1 MFPIIFP
8 LLLIGSVILMFLWAF
23 RPTIEGRLIPYILD
37 KLSVPGETKH
47 TSLINLADSP
57 LEPEY
62 ISLTNWAESELWLA
76 FPHISTKP
84 SNMLLNTV
92 DESLSLRLILGNK
105 TDAEQIKSTARQYK
119 RDVEIV
125 RRPRM
130 HFKILLTGNCLSVG
144 SANFTENG
152 LNKLHELAVI
162 STEQRMLKEA
172 RTFLLAF
179 SDEYSEYP
187 NSEQTYSLSSSL
199 PQRSKSVFVN
209 TSNGLNDLVYA
220 LLGSAKQNVILVSPY
235 ITNDVAEH
243 LLRAISDEVQV
254 RFITWVDWRQWAT
267 ERSDPEAIEMFLANR
282 FVVDSCPNLHAN
294 CIIVDGKAAIIS
306 SQNLTT
312 ESWNSRDEAGVF
324 TKNPELINAILE
336 RIEGWPK
343 TTFRMEILEREIE
356 RFALFLGKESEK
368 LPSVP
373 DQEEDDEFPVDVGEV
388 ISPPL
393 LGFTLMP
400 RREVLEREVPI
411 PIKEPD
417 YDEVPVPIEEPVPV
431 EAPVTAD
438 EPPVD
443 QQLLERF
450 WMKDVV
456 FVGKKR
462 LMEYIWACLTQVKKN
477 QSVTLKARGQLI
489 YRAVEVAEL
498 LRNKFEPDLEI
509 DEKAI
514 QIDTYYPKG
523 KKSKWGG
530 ISEIEITLHKRN

>member
-1 MFPIIFP
+1 
-8 LLLIGSVILMFLWAF
+8 MFLWAF
-23 RPTIEGRLIPYILD
+23 RPTIEGRLIPYILE

-47 TSLINLADSP
+47 TSLISLADSP

-76 FPHISTKP
+76 FPHISKKP

-92 DESLSLRLILGNK
+92 DDSLSLRLILGNK
-105 TDAEQIKSTARQYK
+105 TDAEQIKTTARQYK
-119 RDVEIV
+119 REVEII

-130 HFKILLTGNCLSVG
+130 HFKVLLTGNCLAVG
-144 SANFTENG
+144 SANFSEKG
-152 LNKLHELAVI
+152 LDKLHELAVI
-162 STEQRMLKEA
+162 STESRMLKEA
-172 RTFLLAF
+172 RKFLLAF

-187 NSEQTYSLSSSL
+187 KSEQSYSLSSSL
-199 PQRSKSVFVN
+199 PQRSRSVFVN

-220 LLGSAKQNVILVSPY
+220 LLGSAKQSLILVSPY

-243 LLRAISDEVQV
+243 ILRAISDEVQV

-282 FVVDSCPNLHAN
+282 FVVESCPNLHAN
-294 CIIVDGKAAIIS
+294 CIIIDGKAAIIS

-312 ESWNSRDEAGVF
+312 ESWYSRDEAGIY
-324 TKNPELINAILE
+324 TKNPELISATLE
-336 RIEGWPK
+336 RIESWPK
-343 TTFRMEILEREIE
+343 TRYTLEALEQEIE
-356 RFALFLGKESEK
+356 RFALFLGKESVK
-368 LPSVP
+368 LPAVP

-393 LGFTLMP
+393 LGFSLIP
-400 RREVLEREVPI
+400 RRELLEREVHI
-411 PIKEPD
+411 PAEEPVL
-417 YDEVPVPIEEPVPV
+417 DEVPVPVKEPVPTT
-431 EAPVTAD
+431 APVPAE
-438 EPPVD
+438 EPPID

-462 LMEYIWACLTQVKKN
+462 LMEYIWACITQVKKN

-498 LRNKFEPDLEI
+498 LRNKFEPNLEI
-509 DEKAI
+509 DKKAI

-523 KKSKWGG
+523 KKRKWGG
-530 ISEIEITLHKRN
+530 ISQIEITLHKKN

>member
-1 MFPIIFP
+1 
-8 LLLIGSVILMFLWAF
+8 MFLWAF

-37 KLSVPGETKH
+37 KLSVPGEIKH
-47 TSLINLADSP
+47 TSLISLADSP

-76 FPHISTKP
+76 FPHISKKP
-84 SNMLLNTV
+84 SNMLLNTI
-92 DESLSLRLILGNK
+92 DESLSLRLVLGNN

-130 HFKILLTGNCLSVG
+130 HFKVLLTGNCLAVG

-152 LNKLHELAVI
+152 LDKLHELAVI

-172 RTFLLAF
+172 RAFLLAF

-187 NSEQTYSLSSSL
+187 NSEHTYSLSSSL

-243 LLRAISDEVQV
+243 ILRAISDEVQV

-294 CIIVDGKAAIIS
+294 CIIVDGKAAILS

-312 ESWNSRDEAGVF
+312 ESWSSRDEAGIY

-343 TTFRMEILEREIE
+343 TSFRMELLEREIE
-356 RFALFLGKESEK
+356 RFALFLGKESEQ

-400 RREVLEREVPI
+400 QREVLEREVPI
-411 PIKEPD
+411 PTEEPVL
-417 YDEVPVPIEEPVPV
+417 DEVPVPVTEPAPAGVLATAE
-431 EAPVTAD
+431 EAPL
-438 EPPVD
+438 D

-456 FVGKKR
+456 FIGKKR
-462 LMEYIWACLTQVKKN
+462 LMEYVWACITQVKKN

-530 ISEIEITLHKRN
+530 ISQIEITLQKKN

>member
-1 MFPIIFP
+1 
-8 LLLIGSVILMFLWAF
+8 MFLWAF

-47 TSLINLADSP
+47 TSLISLADSP

-76 FPHISTKP
+76 FPHISKKP
-84 SNMLLNTV
+84 STMLLNTI
-92 DESLSLRLILGNK
+92 DESLNLRLILGNN
-105 TDAEQIKSTARQYK
+105 TDAEQIKATARQYK
-119 RDVEIV
+119 REVEIV

-130 HFKILLTGNCLSVG
+130 HFKVLLTGNCLAVG

-152 LNKLHELAVI
+152 LNNLHELTVI

-172 RTFLLAF
+172 RAFLLAF
-179 SDEYSEYP
+179 SDEYSDYP
-187 NSEQTYSLSSSL
+187 NSENTYSLSSSL

-220 LLGSAKQNVILVSPY
+220 LLGSAKQSLILVSPY
-235 ITNDVAEH
+235 ISNDVAEH
-243 LLRAISDEVQV
+243 ILRAISDEVQV
-254 RFITWVDWRQWAT
+254 RFITWVDWRQWAM
-267 ERSDPEAIEMFLANR
+267 ERSDPEALEMFLANR
-282 FVVDSCPNLHAN
+282 FVVESCPNLHAN
-294 CIIVDGKAAIIS
+294 CIIVDGKIAIIS
-306 SQNLTT
+306 SQKLTT
-312 ESWNSRDEAGVF
+312 ESWNSRDEAGIY
-324 TKNPELINAILE
+324 TKNPELISATLE

-343 TTFRMEILEREIE
+343 TRFTMELLEREIE
-356 RFALFLGKESEK
+356 RFAQFLGKDSEQ
-368 LPSVP
+368 LPSIP
-373 DQEEDDEFPVDVGEV
+373 EQEEDDEFPVDVGEV

-393 LGFTLMP
+393 LGFTLIP

-411 PIKEPD
+411 PTEEPVL
-417 YDEVPVPIEEPVPV
+417 DEVPVPDSEPSPAAVPTTA
-431 EAPVTAD
+431 EDAPL
-438 EPPVD
+438 D

-462 LMEYIWACLTQVKKN
+462 LMEYVWACITQVKKN

-498 LRNKFEPDLEI
+498 LRNKFEPELEI
-509 DEKAI
+509 DEQAI

-530 ISEIEITLHKRN
+530 ISEIEITLHKKN

>member
-1 MFPIIFP
+1 
-8 LLLIGSVILMFLWAF
+8 MFLWAF
-23 RPTIEGRLIPYILD
+23 RPTIEGRLIPYILN

-47 TSLINLADSP
+47 TSLIYLADSP
-57 LEPEY
+57 PEADY

-76 FPHISTKP
+76 FPHISKTP

-92 DESLSLRLILGNK
+92 DDSLSLRLILGNK
-105 TDAEQIKSTARQYK
+105 TDAEQIKTTARQYN
-119 RDVEIV
+119 REVEIV

-130 HFKILLTGNCLSVG
+130 HFKVLLTGNCLAVG
-144 SANFTENG
+144 SANFSESG
-152 LNKLHELAVI
+152 LDKLHELAVI
-162 STEQRMLKEA
+162 STESRMLKEA
-172 RTFLLAF
+172 RRFLLAF
-179 SDEYSEYP
+179 CDEYSEYP
-187 NSEQTYSLSSSL
+187 KSEQSYSLSSSL
-199 PQRSKSVFVN
+199 PQRSRSVFVN

-220 LLGSAKQNVILVSPY
+220 LLTSAKQSLILVSPY

-243 LLRAISDEVQV
+243 ILRAISDEVQV
-254 RFITWVDWRQWAT
+254 RVITWVDWQQWAT
-267 ERSDPEAIEMFLANR
+267 ERSDPEAVEMFLANR
-282 FVVDSCPNLHAN
+282 FVVESCPNLHAN

-312 ESWNSRDEAGVF
+312 ESWTSRDEAGIY
-324 TKNPELINAILE
+324 TKNPDLISATLE

-343 TTFRMEILEREIE
+343 TRFTLEALEREIE
-356 RFALFLGKESEK
+356 RLAQFLGKESAK
-368 LPSVP
+368 LPTVP

-393 LGFTLMP
+393 LGFSLIP
-400 RREVLEREVPI
+400 RRELLEREVPI
-411 PIKEPD
+411 PAEEPVL
-417 YDEVPVPIEEPVPV
+417 DEVPVPVKEPVPAAV
-431 EAPVTAD
+431 AVIAE
-438 EPPVD
+438 EPPID

-462 LMEYIWACLTQVKKN
+462 LMEYVWACITQVKKN

-530 ISEIEITLHKRN
+530 ISQIEITLHKKN

>member
-47 TSLINLADSP
+47 TTLINLADSP

-76 FPHISTKP
+76 FPHISEKP

-105 TDAEQIKSTARQYK
+105 TDAEQIKATARQYK
-119 RDVEIV
+119 RELEIV

-130 HFKILLTGNCLSVG
+130 HFKVLLTGNCLAVG

-152 LNKLHELAVI
+152 LNKLHELVVI
-162 STEQRMLKEA
+162 STEQRMLREA
-172 RTFLLAF
+172 KAFLLAF

-187 NSEQTYSLSSSL
+187 NSDLTYSLSSSL
-199 PQRSKSVFVN
+199 PQRSKSVFMN

-220 LLGSAKQNVILVSPY
+220 LLGSAKQSVILVSPY

-243 LLRAISDEVQV
+243 ILRAISDEVQV

-282 FVVDSCPNLHAN
+282 FVVESCPNLHAN
-294 CIIVDGKAAIIS
+294 CIIVDGKAAIIT

-312 ESWNSRDEAGVF
+312 ESWNSRDEAGVY
-324 TKNPELINAILE
+324 TKNPELISATLE
-336 RIEGWPK
+336 RIERWSK
-343 TTFRMEILEREIE
+343 TRFTMELLEGEIE
-356 RFALFLGKESEK
+356 RFAQFLGKESEK
-368 LPSVP
+368 LPSIP
-373 DQEEDDEFPVDVGEV
+373 DQEEDDEFPVDIGEV

-393 LGFTLMP
+393 LRFTLIP
-400 RREVLEREVPI
+400 RREMLEREVPI
-411 PIKEPD
+411 PTEEPVL
-417 YDEVPVPIEEPVPV
+417 DEVPVPVTEPAPSDVPATAE
-431 EAPVTAD
+431 EAPL
-438 EPPVD
+438 D

-462 LMEYIWACLTQVKKN
+462 LMEYVWASITQVKKN

-509 DEKAI
+509 DKKAI
-514 QIDTYYPKG
+514 HIDTYYPKG

-530 ISEIEITLHKRN
+530 ISQIEITLHKKD